1 MLTSKNTK
9 KNEDEKSFEKIQ
21 FFTRILM
28 ILHLCQIWSQSEFC
42 QKDIQTAFS
51 FLFSSVLI
59 ATRWLNNSNAYNLH
73 LLSTSYSRE
82 KKYVFWRIIFAVQDR
97 QAVYFFTVFRWSFE
111 IIIGGLIR
119 SFCQSRF
126 PNLRIFLTNTYYDIF
141 FNLQRKKLFCTIK
154 VSTVLMDFVFAK
166 IFQLIL

>member
-28 ILHLCQIWSQSEFC
+28 ILHLCQIWSKSEFC

-73 LLSTSYSRE
+73 LLSTAYSRE
-82 KKYVFWRIIFAVQDR
+82 RK
-97 QAVYFFTVFRWSFE
+97 
-111 IIIGGLIR
+111 
-119 SFCQSRF
+119 
-126 PNLRIFLTNTYYDIF
+126 IF
-141 FNLQRKKLFCTIK
+141 FEESFLQYRIGKQYISLLSSGDPLK
-154 VSTVLMDFVFAK
+154 
-166 IFQLIL
+166 